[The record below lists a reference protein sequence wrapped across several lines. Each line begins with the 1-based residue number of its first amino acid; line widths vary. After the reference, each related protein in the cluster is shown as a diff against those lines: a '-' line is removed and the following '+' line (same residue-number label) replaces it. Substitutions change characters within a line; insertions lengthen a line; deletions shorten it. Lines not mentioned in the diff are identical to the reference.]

1 MKIKEGFVLR
11 QMCGENIVA
20 GEGLQNINFN
30 KLLSLNESAAYLWKE
45 VVGKEFTQEEMADR
59 LGISLTAYRD
69 LEKGG
74 TSVVHGNVIKMA
86 ELLET
91 STEEIVLGYRPSQ
104 MENGTL
110 EDVRA
115 KYGNQIC
122 TLEQRVGDLEKLVC
136 SLEGQVASKDEIIKM
151 LKKRLD
157 EVE

>member
-1 MKIKEGFVLR
+1 MDNLSIK
-11 QMCGENIVA
+11 
-20 GEGLQNINFN
+20 QNI
-30 KLLSLNESAAYLWKE
+30 KKARTKRQI
-45 VVGKEFTQEEMADR
+45 TQEEMSAR

-86 ELLET
+86 EVLET
-91 STEEIVLGYRPSQ
+91 STEEIVLGYHPS
-104 MENGTL
+104 ELEAGTL

-115 KYGNQIC
+115 KYGNQISTLNQTVIDLRKHIG
-122 TLEQRVGDLEKLVC
+122 TLE
-136 SLEGQVASKDEIIKM
+136 SQVADKDEIIKM

>member
-1 MKIKEGFVLR
+1 MDNFTIKD
-11 QMCGENIVA
+11 NIRKKRKA
-20 GEGLQNINFN
+20 SRL
-30 KLLSLNESAAYLWKE
+30 
-45 VVGKEFTQEEMADR
+45 TQEEIASKLD
-59 LGISLTAYRD
+59 ISLTAYRD

-74 TSVVHGNVIKMA
+74 TSVVHGNIIRMA

-104 MENGTL
+104 LESGTL

-115 KYGNQIC
+115 QYGNQIC
-122 TLEQRVGDLEKLVC
+122 TLEQRVGDLEKLVH

>member
-1 MKIKEGFVLR
+1 MDNITIKE
-11 QMCGENIVA
+11 NIRKA
-20 GEGLQNINFN
+20 RKKRNI
-30 KLLSLNESAAYLWKE
+30 
-45 VVGKEFTQEEMADR
+45 TQEEMADR

-74 TSVVHGNVIKMA
+74 TAVVHGKVIKMA

-104 MENGTL
+104 LENRTL

-115 KYGNQIC
+115 QYGSQIC
-122 TLEQRVGDLEKLVC
+122 ILEQRIIDLEKLVF

>member
-1 MKIKEGFVLR
+1 MDNITIKE
-11 QMCGENIVA
+11 NIRKA
-20 GEGLQNINFN
+20 RTKRRI
-30 KLLSLNESAAYLWKE
+30 
-45 VVGKEFTQEEMADR
+45 TQEEMAAR

-74 TSVVHGNVIKMA
+74 TSVMHGNIIKMA

-91 STEEIVLGYRPSQ
+91 SAEEIVLGYHPS
-104 MENGTL
+104 ELEAGTL
-110 EDVRA
+110 EDVRTQ
-115 KYGNQIC
+115 YGNHIC
-122 TLEQRVGDLEKLVC
+122 ILEQRIVDLEKLVI

>member
-1 MKIKEGFVLR
+1 MDNTTIK
-11 QMCGENIVA
+11 
-20 GEGLQNINFN
+20 QNIR
-30 KLLSLNESAAYLWKE
+30 KARK
-45 VVGKEFTQEEMADR
+45 KHQITQEEMAAR

-91 STEEIVLGYRPSQ
+91 STEEIVLGYKPA
-104 MENGTL
+104 ELEAGTL
-110 EDVRA
+110 EDVRTR
-115 KYGNQIC
+115 YGNQIN
-122 TLEQRVGDLEKLVC
+122 TLEQTVVDLRKHIGA
-136 SLEGQVASKDEIIKM
+136 LESQVADKDEIIKM

>member
-1 MKIKEGFVLR
+1 MDNITIKE
-11 QMCGENIVA
+11 NIRRA
-20 GEGLQNINFN
+20 RKKRNI
-30 KLLSLNESAAYLWKE
+30 
-45 VVGKEFTQEEMADR
+45 TQEEMADR

-74 TSVVHGNVIKMA
+74 TAVVHGKVIKMA
-86 ELLET
+86 ELLDT

-104 MENGTL
+104 LESRTL

-115 KYGNQIC
+115 QYGSQIC
-122 TLEQRVGDLEKLVC
+122 ILEQRIADLEKLVL

>member
-1 MKIKEGFVLR
+1 MDNLTIK
-11 QMCGENIVA
+11 
-20 GEGLQNINFN
+20 QNIRKARKNRQI
-30 KLLSLNESAAYLWKE
+30 
-45 VVGKEFTQEEMADR
+45 TQEEMAAR

-74 TSVVHGNVIKMA
+74 TSIMHGKVIKMA

-104 MENGTL
+104 IESSTL

-115 KYGNQIC
+115 QYCSQID
-122 TLEQRVGDLEKLVC
+122 TLEQRVTDLRKLV
-136 SLEGQVASKDEIIKM
+136 STLEGQLADKVEIIKM
-151 LKKRLD
+151 LKKRLG

>member
-1 MKIKEGFVLR
+1 MDNITIKE
-11 QMCGENIVA
+11 NIRRA
-20 GEGLQNINFN
+20 RKKRNI
-30 KLLSLNESAAYLWKE
+30 
-45 VVGKEFTQEEMADR
+45 TQEEMADR

-74 TSVVHGNVIKMA
+74 TAVVHGKVIKMA
-86 ELLET
+86 ELLDT

-104 MENGTL
+104 LESRTL

-115 KYGNQIC
+115 QYGSQIC
-122 TLEQRVGDLEKLVC
+122 ILEQRISDLEKLVL

>member
-1 MKIKEGFVLR
+1 MDNTSIK
-11 QMCGENIVA
+11 
-20 GEGLQNINFN
+20 QNIRNIRRSR
-30 KLLSLNESAAYLWKE
+30 KL
-45 VVGKEFTQEEMADR
+45 TQEEMAYR
-59 LGISLTAYRD
+59 MGISLTAYRD

-74 TSVVHGNVIKMA
+74 TSVVHGNVIRMA

-104 MENGTL
+104 LESGTL

-115 KYGNQIC
+115 QYGNQIC
-122 TLEQRVGDLEKLVC
+122 TLEQRVVDLEKLVC

>member
-1 MKIKEGFVLR
+1 
-11 QMCGENIVA
+11 
-20 GEGLQNINFN
+20 
-30 KLLSLNESAAYLWKE
+30 
-45 VVGKEFTQEEMADR
+45 MADR

-74 TSVVHGNVIKMA
+74 TSVVHGKVIKMA

-91 STEEIVLGYRPSQ
+91 STEEIVLGYRPTQLES
-104 MENGTL
+104 GTL

-115 KYGNQIC
+115 QYGNQIC

>member
-1 MKIKEGFVLR
+1 MDNLTIK
-11 QMCGENIVA
+11 
-20 GEGLQNINFN
+20 QNIRKARKKRNI
-30 KLLSLNESAAYLWKE
+30 
-45 VVGKEFTQEEMADR
+45 TQEEMADR

-74 TSVVHGNVIKMA
+74 TSVVHGKVIKMA

-91 STEEIVLGYRPSQ
+91 STEEIVLGYRPTQLES
-104 MENGTL
+104 GTL

-115 KYGNQIC
+115 QYGNQIC
-122 TLEQRVGDLEKLVC
+122 TLEQRVGDLEKLVG

-157 EVE
+157 GVE